1 MQSLPDHITEFV
13 IEGITKSGEP
23 FHTDSPVASDE
34 EWTKL
39 LCNMLATT
47 GADGHTVYSE
57 YLRPIIARGIP
68 CVVVRADLRSADP
81 AIFEQVEKFAT
92 DNQLRVRAG
101 RSGKP
106 NILPDAER
114 RDPNNNIW

>member
-23 FHTDSPVASDE
+23 FRTDSAVSSDE

-47 GADGHTVYSE
+47 DEDGHTVYSE

-68 CVVVRADLRSADP
+68 CVVVRADLRQADP
-81 AIFEQVEKFAT
+81 ETFAQVEKFAT

-101 RSGKP
+101 RSAKP
-106 NILPDAER
+106 AAALSEER
-114 RDPNNNIW
+114 RDPGNNIW